1 VFFALSVV
9 CGRADGC
16 NRVDRT
22 TNPQRPC
29 LAAAF
34 FVAEDT
40 LPSGVTPMRIE
51 AGVDVEFCIEL
62 TQFSETV

>member
-1 VFFALSVV
+1 
-9 CGRADGC
+9 
-16 NRVDRT
+16 VDRT

-51 AGVDVEFCIEL
+51 AGVDVEFFMEL
-62 TQFSETV
+62 TQFYKTA